1 MTTAARACGSASR
14 SCGASTGPR
23 AAAACRRRCTSSS
36 TPPSPRSPSP
46 PSPACTSARVPS
58 DATISEAVVLL
69 SENNVLSAPV
79 RDVTASESASWTE
92 RYLGMVDFPAVVVW
106 VLEQAELAAAAL
118 AAGTAAAAGVGA
130 GALGALG
137 AVTLGMTGPI
147 AVAGLTV
154 AAVGAAVAGGVA
166 AERGVGQDP
175 QHAADALGNDFYKV
189 ILREEPFKSTKVN
202 NLVTQSSVIRG
213 LAQCKGFAWFDSIAS
228 RAVEDLGLPV
238 MAPAQVV
245 AVEGDKLVLEAFI
258 LMREKEIGGI
268 PVVDTHQKLIGNI
281 STRDSRYLLLQPDLF
296 ARRKELTVM
305 DFVKIVSSLPV
316 DPSKDAMPPLLLPPI
331 TCLQTDTLADVIE
344 RLVTKNIHRVH
355 VVRDDNSL
363 IGVVTLRDIIS
374 CFVSEP
380 QDYFQGF
387 LGGCLNGADA
397 KDKEA

>member
-1 MTTAARACGSASR
+1 MHLGKVVE
-14 SCGASTGPR
+14 
-23 AAAACRRRCTSSS
+23 
-36 TPPSPRSPSP
+36 
-46 PSPACTSARVPS
+46 VPS

-79 RDVTASESASWTE
+79 RDVAASARTSWTE
-92 RYLGMVDFPAVVVW
+92 RYLGMVDFPAIVVW
-106 VLEQAELAAAAL
+106 VLKQAELAAAAL
-118 AAGTAAAAGVGA
+118 AAGSAAAAGVGP

-154 AAVGAAVAGGVA
+154 AAVGAAV
-166 AERGVGQDP
+166 VGAWQQNVGLVKALSMRQMHWATTSTRSSFEKSP
-175 QHAADALGNDFYKV
+175 SSQPRWAPFLPMQADDSMLTALLLLSKYR
-189 ILREEPFKSTKVN
+189 LRSIPVN

-213 LAQCKGFAWFDSIAS
+213 LARCTGFAWFDSIAS

-245 AVEGDKLVLEAFI
+245 AVEGDKLALEAFI
-258 LMREKEIGGI
+258 LMHEKEIGGI

-305 DFVKIVSSLPV
+305 DFVKIVTSLPA
-316 DPSKDAMPPLLLPPI
+316 DPSKDAIPPLLSPPI

-344 RLVTKNIHRVH
+344 KLVTNNIHRVH

-387 LGGCLNGADA
+387 LGGCLSGADA